1 MVCAIYKF
9 FSNNSTTMLNH
20 VKKTLSVGFC
30 FGPSPRWPMV
40 AVREQAWWQEP
51 TLSCIYLSPAEP
63 IWGPR
68 WH

>member
-30 FGPSPRWPMV
+30 FRPSLRWPMWQCGNKPGGRSRRSV
-40 AVREQAWWQEP
+40 AFIFHRQS
-51 TLSCIYLSPAEP
+51 LY
-63 IWGPR
+63 GPR

>member
-30 FGPSPRWPMV
+30 FRPSPPLAYGGSAGTSLV
-40 AVREQAWWQEP
+40 AGADAQLH
-51 TLSCIYLSPAEP
+51 LSFT
-63 IWGPR
+63 G
-68 WH
+68 